1 MVDEP
6 ESPPAP
12 GEMRVSDQERDQA
25 VKLLGEH
32 AALGRL
38 TLAELE
44 ERVSVALVARTH
56 GELTAL
62 TRDLP
67 GTADVPAGRR
77 NAARWMVAVLGGSH
91 RRGRFRLQGAVN
103 VVAVMGGDDIDLRDA
118 EIDGGQVTLNIV
130 SIMGGHNIYV
140 PDTVEVEVNGFSL
153 MGGDSEYG
161 ARREPLPGAPLVQI
175 RSYNFM
181 GGSNIYRLPPQARG
195 LSLKQARRMAK
206 AAGRSELPP
215 PA

>member
-1 MVDEP
+1 VNEP
-6 ESPPAP
+6 GVPRVP
-12 GEMRVSDQERDQA
+12 GEMRASDQERDRA

-32 AALGRL
+32 AAVGRL

-44 ERVSVALVARTH
+44 ERVSVALTATTR
-56 GELTAL
+56 GELEAL

-67 GTADVPAGRR
+67 ETAGVPSGRR

-91 RRGRFRLQGAVN
+91 RRGRFRLHGAVN
-103 VVAVMGGDDIDLRDA
+103 VVAVMGGDDIDLREA

-130 SIMGGHNIYV
+130 SVMGGHNIYV
-140 PDTVEVEVNGFSL
+140 PDTVEVEVSGFSL
-153 MGGDSEYG
+153 MGGDNEYG
-161 ARREPLPGAPLVQI
+161 ARRQPLPGAPVVQI

-195 LSLKQARRMAK
+195 VSLKQARRMAK
-206 AAGRSELPP
+206 AAGRTELPP
-215 PA
+215 RA

>member
-1 MVDEP
+1 
-6 ESPPAP
+6 
-12 GEMRVSDQERDQA
+12 
-25 VKLLGEH
+25 H

-44 ERVSVALVARTH
+44 ERVSVALVARTR
-56 GELTAL
+56 GELEAL

-67 GTADVPAGRR
+67 GTAGGP
-77 NAARWMVAVLGGSH
+77 AARRHAAHWMVAVLGGSH

-118 EIDGGQVTLNIV
+118 EIDGGRVTLNIV

-161 ARREPLPGAPLVQI
+161 ARREPLPGAPVVQI

-195 LSLKQARRMAK
+195 LSLKQARQIAK
-206 AAGRSELPP
+206 AAGLPGLPP
-215 PA
+215 PP

>member
-1 MVDEP
+1 
-6 ESPPAP
+6 
-12 GEMRVSDQERDQA
+12 
-25 VKLLGEH
+25 
-32 AALGRL
+32 
-38 TLAELE
+38 
-44 ERVSVALVARTH
+44 
-56 GELTAL
+56 
-62 TRDLP
+62 
-67 GTADVPAGRR
+67 
-77 NAARWMVAVLGGSH
+77 LGG
-91 RRGRFRLQGAVN
+91 
-103 VVAVMGGDDIDLRDA
+103 
-118 EIDGGQVTLNIV
+118 GQ
-130 SIMGGHNIYV
+130 SIYV

-181 GGSNIYRLPPQARG
+181 GGSNIYRFPPQARG